1 MCQLKGLDVSV
12 VTMTDFSPEILHI
25 LLEQVTATLQE

>member
-1 MCQLKGLDVSV
+1 MCQLKGLDLSV